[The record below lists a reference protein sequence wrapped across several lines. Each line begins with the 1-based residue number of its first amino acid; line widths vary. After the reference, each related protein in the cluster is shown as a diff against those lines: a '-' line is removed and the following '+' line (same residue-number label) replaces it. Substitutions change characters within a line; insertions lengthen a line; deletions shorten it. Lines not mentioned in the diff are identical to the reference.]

1 MMTEALKRLLT
12 ASVLVLLMLG
22 VSPTRAQAPLK
33 FGVLAFRSIDSTEA
47 QWKQLTQQMD
57 LSRALGRPVV
67 VQAYD
72 FASLSAAIERNEI
85 DIVLTNP
92 GDYALLR
99 HRNGVSAPLAT
110 LVLQDGPNALSAF
123 GGVIFTR
130 ADAAGIQSLADVPG
144 KRIAATQ
151 AGSFGGYQTQVY
163 EMLESGLEMPKSDQ
177 LVLVGMPQDGVV
189 RAVQEGRA
197 DVGFVRTGVLES
209 MAAEGKLDLQS
220 LRIVNRQSLASFP
233 YAASTRLYPEW
244 PVAVMPQVSEDIAR
258 RLAVALLSLPAQGS
272 GARGAGIHG
281 FTVPADYTG
290 VEELQRRLRIPPF
303 DVVPQFTL
311 EDFARRYAPW
321 LAAVGL
327 LSLLLAGLGVKIAMQ
342 NKGLALAT
350 TRLDLATQGTGLGIW
365 DFGSKAGLEY
375 ASDRMYQMLG
385 YTPHDGPQSVDDW
398 LAITHPDDLQT
409 LHKVVQDADAKGANQ
424 YMLHLRMRSREGE
437 WRWIESRTRIMRD
450 ADGRVVRRIGT
461 HLDITDRKH
470 DQERLERA
478 AGVFTFAREGILIT
492 DVRGN
497 ILEVN
502 DAFTRITGFSR
513 DEVIGEN
520 PRILKSGKQ
529 TAEFY
534 EEMWRALEQVGYWSG
549 EVWNRRRDGSQ
560 YAELLT
566 ISAVRDAQGRVCNYV
581 SLFTDITQIKEQQLV
596 LERIAQ
602 YDQLTNLP
610 NRGLLGDRLQQA
622 MLHSQ
627 RREQSLAVVFLDL
640 DGFKAINDTYGH
652 DVGDALLVA
661 LAKRM
666 QSALREGDTLARLGG
681 DEFVVVIVD
690 MEKLQ
695 DCEPVID
702 RLLLAASEP
711 VSVPGNAGNIVL
723 QVSASMGVTIFP
735 QDGSDAD
742 QLLRHADQAMYQAKQ
757 AGKNCYQLFDVAHN
771 AAVQT
776 HHQSMGEIRRA
787 LERGEFV
794 LYYQPRVNMRTGA
807 VVGAEALIRWQHPEL
822 GLLLPGAF
830 LPGVENDVVGLE
842 LGDWV
847 IRAALAQLSTWKR
860 AGLQLPVSVNVG
872 AYQLQQPTFVSSL
885 SAMLDQHPEVDHHCL
900 EIEVLESSAMRD
912 IARVAATLQNCQ
924 AMGVRFAL
932 DDFGT
937 GYSSLTYLRRLQAET
952 IKIDR
957 SFVIDMLDDA
967 DDLAIVSGII
977 GLAHAFGRDVIAEG
991 VESQAHGQRL
1001 MALGCDLAQG
1011 YGVAR
1016 PMPAHELPQ
1025 WMGQWQSRPLWVVY
1039 EEISP

>member
-1 MMTEALKRLLT
+1 MA
-12 ASVLVLLMLG
+12 AGVLVLLALG
-22 VSPTRAQAPLK
+22 CWPAWAQAPLK
-33 FGVLAFRSIDSTEA
+33 FGVLAFRSKESTEA

-57 LSRALGRPVV
+57 LDRALGRPVV

-72 FASLSAAIERNEI
+72 IDELRTSISRNEI

-92 GDYALLR
+92 GDYSLLR

-110 LVLQDGPNALSAF
+110 LVVQEGPHALSAF
-123 GGVIFTR
+123 GGVMFTR
-130 ADAAGIQSLADVPG
+130 ADVKGIQTLADMAG
-144 KRIAATQ
+144 KRVAVVQT
-151 AGSFGGYQTQVY
+151 GSFGGYQTQAY
-163 EMLESGLEMPKSDQ
+163 EMLEAGMAVPGDDQ
-177 LVLVGMPQDGVV
+177 LIVVGMPHDGVV

-197 DVGFVRTGVLES
+197 DVGFVRTGVLEA
-209 MAAEGKLDLQS
+209 MAMEGKLDMQS
-220 LRIVNRQSLASFP
+220 LRILNRQSLASFP

-244 PVAVMPQVSEDIAR
+244 PVAVMPQVGEDIAR
-258 RLAVALLSLPAQGS
+258 RLAVALLSLPAQGPA
-272 GARGAGIHG
+272 ARAAGIHG

-311 EDFARRYAPW
+311 EDFARKYAIW

-327 LSLLLAGLGVKIAMQ
+327 LTLLLAGLGVKVVMQ
-342 NKGLALAT
+342 NKGLVLAT
-350 TRLDLATQGTGLGIW
+350 ARLDLATKGTGLGIW
-365 DFGSKAGLEY
+365 DFDHSDKHQY
-375 ASDRMYQMLG
+375 ASERMYQMLG
-385 YTPHDGPQSVDDW
+385 YTPNDGPQSMEEW
-398 LAITHPDDLQT
+398 MAITHPEDLQAFRKT
-409 LHKVVQDADAKGANQ
+409 VREADANGVNE
-424 YMLHLRMRSREGE
+424 YVFHLRMRSQHGD
-437 WRWIESRTRIMRD
+437 WRWIESRTKLMRD
-450 ADGRVVRRIGT
+450 AAGKVVRRIGT
-461 HLDITDRKH
+461 HLDITDHKR

-492 DVRGN
+492 DVDGN

-502 DAFTRITGFSR
+502 EAFTRITGYSR
-513 DEVIGEN
+513 EEVIGEN
-520 PRILKSGKQ
+520 PRILKSGRQ
-529 TAEFY
+529 SPEFY
-534 EEMWRALEQVGYWSG
+534 AEMWRVLEQIGHWSG
-549 EVWNRRRDGSQ
+549 EVWNRRRDGSL

-566 ISAVRDAQGRVCNYV
+566 ISGVRDATGQVRNYV
-581 SLFTDITQIKEQQLV
+581 SLFTDITQIKEQQQV

-602 YDQLTNLP
+602 YDRLTNLP
-610 NRGLLGDRLQQA
+610 NRGLLADRLQQA
-622 MLHSQ
+622 MLQSQ
-627 RREQSLAVVFLDL
+627 RRNQSLAVVFLDL
-640 DGFKAINDTYGH
+640 DGFKTINDTYGH
-652 DVGDALLVA
+652 DAGDVLLVA
-661 LAKRM
+661 LARRM
-666 QSALREGDTLARLGG
+666 KSALREGDTLARLGG
-681 DEFVVVIVD
+681 DEFVAVLVD
-690 MEKLQ
+690 LERVQ

-702 RLLLAASEP
+702 RLLVAAAEP
-711 VSVPGNAGNIVL
+711 VRITVGSSDVL
-723 QVSASMGVTIFP
+723 LRVSASMGITLYP

-757 AGKNCYQLFDVAHN
+757 AGKNRYQLFDVAQN

-794 LYYQPRVNMRTGA
+794 LYYQPRVNMRTGV

-847 IRAALAQLSTWKR
+847 IRAALAQLSAWKG

-872 AYQLQQPTFVSSL
+872 AYQLQHPAFVTRL
-885 SAMLDQHPEVDHHCL
+885 SEMLGMHPEVDHCNL

-912 IARVAATLQNCQ
+912 IARVATTLQSCQ

-967 DDLAIVSGII
+967 DDLAIVNGII
-977 GLAHAFGRDVIAEG
+977 GLAHAFGRNVIAEG
-991 VESQAHGQRL
+991 VESQALGERL
-1001 MALGCDLAQG
+1001 MALGCDQAQG

-1016 PMPAHELPQ
+1016 PMPAHELPA
-1025 WMGQWQSRPLWVVY
+1025 WIVQWQARPLWAIFDQ
-1039 EEISP
+1039 ISP